1 MMWILQYTAELA
13 ATWLFY
19 QPTLNLLFAAL
30 CVWSRFGLCPRRF
43 ALLSA
48 LLYLAL
54 AFC

>member
-1 MMWILQYTAELA
+1 MITVMMILQALMTAKV
-13 ATWLFY
+13 
-19 QPTLNLLFAAL
+19 LNLAFAGL
-30 CVWSRFGLCPRRF
+30 CVWGALGLCPKKF

>member
-1 MMWILQYTAELA
+1 MMYMIMLLDVMMTAKA
-13 ATWLFY
+13 
-19 QPTLNLLFAAL
+19 LNLAFAAL
-30 CVWSRFGLCPRRF
+30 CVWNRCGLCPKKF

>member
-1 MMWILQYTAELA
+1 MWQLQLIVEQITG
-13 ATWLFY
+13 WLFTAT
-19 QPTLNLLFAAL
+19 TLNLAFALL
-30 CVWSRFGLCPRRF
+30 CVWGAFGLCPRRF

>member
-1 MMWILQYTAELA
+1 MIYVMMILHNLMTAKV
-13 ATWLFY
+13 
-19 QPTLNLLFAAL
+19 LNLAFAAL
-30 CVWSRFGLCPRRF
+30 CLWGGMGLSPKKV